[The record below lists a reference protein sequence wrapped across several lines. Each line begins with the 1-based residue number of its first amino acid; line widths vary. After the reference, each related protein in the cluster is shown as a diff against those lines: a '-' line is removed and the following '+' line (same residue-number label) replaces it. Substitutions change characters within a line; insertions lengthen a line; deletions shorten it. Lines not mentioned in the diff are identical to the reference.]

1 MSAQFAYGPYR
12 YGAFHDGPDP
22 LAAPLD
28 AGAGI
33 DELARRILGGQ
44 SVREA
49 LRDLLRRGMDGRRGL
64 ADLARRVD
72 RKRRE
77 LESSGR
83 LDGLLAD
90 LRDLLDQALTDER
103 AALFPDASDDA
114 RFREARLDAV
124 PDDVGRAVRDLA
136 DYDWR
141 SPSAQVAFE
150 QIRERLQRDVI
161 DQQFR
166 DLTHGIDSMS
176 SPEARKALADMMADL
191 NAMLAKH
198 ASGQDASPDYRDF
211 LDKHGDFFPDAP
223 DTLDEFVDD
232 LARRAAA
239 MQRMLD
245 SLSPDQRAELAAAM
259 DAALA
264 DLDLQSQMAALG
276 DTLRALRPEFSWG
289 GRASMDGERR
299 LGLPEATDALAE
311 LADLEQ
317 LDESLGE
324 GYSDLD
330 LDAIDEAAVERALG
344 RSARD
349 DLEALRQLQ
358 HELTESGYLV
368 TGPDGL
374 QLSPKAI
381 RRIGQTALRAVFDSL
396 DGTERGDHGVRRSGA
411 AGEPTGLTRPWS
423 FGDEQPID
431 VVRTV
436 RNAVS
441 RRLAF
446 GESGGALRAED
457 FEVHET
463 ETVTRA
469 AVALL
474 VDRSYSMA
482 VNDTWQDAKTMAL
495 ALHSLAATAY
505 PLDALQVIAFA
516 DTARVVQPHELPNL
530 EVSYVQG
537 TNLQHALMLAGAFLD
552 RHPGS
557 QRIVMVVTDGEPTA
571 HLLPTGEGAF
581 SWPPTEDTVAQTVAQ
596 VDRMSRRR
604 VPVSWFRLGDDPGLA
619 RFLDAMARR
628 NGGRVLAVSA
638 DRLGDYVVT
647 DYVRARTRR

>member
-1 MSAQFAYGPYR
+1 MGRQFAHGPYR

-22 LAAPLD
+22 LAEPLD
-28 AGAGI
+28 AGTGI

-49 LRDLLRRGMDGRRGL
+49 LRDLLRRGMRGRRGL
-64 ADLARRVD
+64 SELARDVD
-72 RKRRE
+72 RRRRD
-77 LESSGR
+77 LENGGR
-83 LDGLLAD
+83 LDGVLAD
-90 LRDLLDQALTDER
+90 LRDLMDQALTDER
-103 AALFPDASDDA
+103 AALFPDPSDDA
-114 RFREARLDAV
+114 RFREARLDTV
-124 PDDVGRAVRDLA
+124 PADIGRAVRDLA

-141 SPSAQVAFE
+141 SPSARAAFD
-150 QIRERLQRDVI
+150 QIRERLQRDVV

-198 ASGQDASPDYRDF
+198 ARGEDASQDYRDF
-211 LDKHGDFFPDAP
+211 LDTHGQFFPEAP
-223 DTLDEFVDD
+223 ETLDEFIDD
-232 LARRAAA
+232 LARRSAA

-245 SLSPDQRAELAAAM
+245 SMSPEQRAELASAM

-289 GRASMDGERR
+289 GRTSMDGERR
-299 LGLPEATDALAE
+299 LGLPEATDALSE
-311 LADLEQ
+311 LADLEE
-317 LDESLGE
+317 LDEALGE

-330 LDAIDEAAVERALG
+330 LDAIDEEAVERALG

-349 DLEALRQLQ
+349 DLEALRRLQ

-396 DGTERGDHGVRRSGA
+396 DGSERGDHGVRRSGA
-411 AGEPTGLTRPWS
+411 AGEPTGLTRPWA
-423 FGDEQPID
+423 FGDEQPVD

-446 GESGGALRAED
+446 GGAALQADD

-495 ALHSLAATAY
+495 ALHALASTAY

-516 DTARVVQPHELPNL
+516 DTAQVVQPHELPNL
-530 EVSYVQG
+530 DVSYVQG
-537 TNLQHALMLAGAFLD
+537 TNLQHALMLAGQFLD

-571 HLLPTGEGAF
+571 HLLPTGEGWF
-581 SWPPTEDTVAQTVAQ
+581 CWPPAEETVAETVAQIDKMT
-596 VDRMSRRR
+596 RRR

-619 RFLDAMARR
+619 RFLDEVARR
-628 NGGRVLAVSA
+628 NGGRVLGVSA